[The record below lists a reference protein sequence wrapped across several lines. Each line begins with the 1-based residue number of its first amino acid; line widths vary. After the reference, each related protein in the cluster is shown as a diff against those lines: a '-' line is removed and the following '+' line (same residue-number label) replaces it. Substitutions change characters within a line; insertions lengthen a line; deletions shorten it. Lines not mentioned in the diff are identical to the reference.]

1 MHQARFSAKLET
13 LPSMMQWA
21 EEILKP
27 LQLPYENKI
36 LLALEEAL
44 VNIIHYAYPEKEKGI
59 EIECRLFSDFLEF
72 VIRDQGKPFNP
83 LLLKEPSLNQ
93 SLEKRKEGGLGILFI
108 KKCMDEV
115 KYERKEP
122 FNILILKKK
131 I

>member
-1 MHQARFSAKLET
+1 MHQARFSAKLEN

-21 EEILKP
+21 EEILRP
-27 LQLPYENKI
+27 LQLPHENKV

-44 VNIIHYAYPEKEKGI
+44 VNIIHYAYPQKDGEI
-59 EIECRLFSDFLEF
+59 EIECRLYSDSLEF
-72 VIRDQGKPFNP
+72 VIRDKGKPFNP
-83 LLLKEPSLNQ
+83 LLLKDPSLNQ
-93 SLEKRKEGGLGILFI
+93 SLEERKEGGLGVLFI

-122 FNILILKKK
+122 FNTLILKKK